1 MTDNAQHVSAQPR
14 SGLDE
19 HSCEVMDAAPVMIW
33 VSGVDKLCTWFNKP
47 WLDFTGRSLQQELG
61 NGWAEGVHP
70 IDLQH
75 CLDIYIKQ
83 FDAREP
89 FRMQYRLRRH
99 DGNYRWIDD
108 VGVPRRARDGT
119 FLGYWG
125 SCTDVHEAAARLEGE
140 IAVRSRAERDAKSSS
155 QLGVLIDSIQD
166 YAIYMI
172 DQQGR
177 VMSWNRG
184 AARIKGY
191 SAEEIVGQDFA
202 VFYTEADRQ
211 KGLPMRALGRALAE
225 GRYQTEGWQRRK
237 DGTEFWATTVL
248 NPIYDN
254 AGTHIG
260 FATVTQDVSEKSQTY
275 LLD

>member
-1 MTDNAQHVSAQPR
+1 
-14 SGLDE
+14 
-19 HSCEVMDAAPVMIW
+19 MDAAPVMIW

-70 IDLQH
+70 IDLQR

-83 FDAREP
+83 FDARER

-99 DGNYRWIDD
+99 DGTYCWIDD
-108 VGVPRRARDGT
+108 IGVPRHARDGT

-125 SCTDVHEAAARLEGE
+125 SCTDVDEAAARLEGKV
-140 IAVRSRAERDAKSSS
+140 AVPRRTERDAKSSS
-155 QLGVLIDSIQD
+155 QLAVLIDSIQD

-177 VMSWNRG
+177 VISWNRG

-191 SAEEIVGQDFA
+191 SAEEIVGQDFS

-211 KGLPMRALGRALAE
+211 KGLPMQELGRALAE
-225 GRYQTEGWQRRK
+225 GRYETELWQRRN
-237 DGTEFWATTVL
+237 DGTEFLASTLITA
-248 NPIYDN
+248 IYDN
-254 AGTHIG
+254 DGNHIG
-260 FATVTQDVSEKSQTY
+260 FAMVTRDVTEKPHT
-275 LLD
+275 